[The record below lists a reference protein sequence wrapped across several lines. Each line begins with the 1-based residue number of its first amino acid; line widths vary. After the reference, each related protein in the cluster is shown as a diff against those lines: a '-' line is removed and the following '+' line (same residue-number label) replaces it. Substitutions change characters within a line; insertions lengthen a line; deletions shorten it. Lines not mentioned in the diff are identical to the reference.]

1 LTPQFFVLYKSA
13 HHLDYKHTVFGRVV
27 GGFEVLSLMEKV
39 PTDDD
44 DRPLQVGG
52 RGRRP
57 EAVFAQRSMHSMRL
71 HCMCLVLLGQGG
83 PP

>member
-1 LTPQFFVLYKSA
+1 
-13 HHLDYKHTVFGRVV
+13 
-27 GGFEVLSLMEKV
+27 MEKV